1 MEAANTFLFNSYIIS
16 RFTVDERPWFGLI
29 LILRVRIVAYFSSF
43 SRSTPCYINGFPS
56 PVTEFP
62 AVSPNNSLFSFFLV
76 ILEKLM
82 QKQYLKIS
90 SQQVIP
96 FEAG

>member
-1 MEAANTFLFNSYIIS
+1 M
-16 RFTVDERPWFGLI
+16 
-29 LILRVRIVAYFSSF
+29 VAYFSSF
-43 SRSTPCYINGFPS
+43 SRSTSCNTNGFPS
-56 PVTEFP
+56 PVAGLP
-62 AVSPNNSLFSFFLV
+62 GSPNSSLSFFFLV
-76 ILEKLM
+76 ILAKLM